1 LSEKVAEFLQRISL
15 IPEAS
20 PNASNS
26 LGLRVTVTTENLREI
41 CDEKY
46 FRMCEWHFFRR
57 WEKEL
62 GKLNAN
68 SLKLNVV
75 TL

>member
-20 PNASNS
+20 PNVSNS
-26 LGLRVTVTTENLREI
+26 LGLRVTTVNFHEI

-46 FRMCEWHFFRR
+46 FRMCEWHFLRR

-62 GKLNAN
+62 GKLNAT